1 MDGPRYRGGTNL
13 QRTEDV
19 MATTKNTHGGRREGA
34 GRPPVNPEG
43 AAVLVSVSIPPQL
56 VEKLDKLAERW
67 DVSRSSAAAR
77 VIREFKGKRY
87 CLLYTSDAADE

>member
-1 MDGPRYRGGTNL
+1 MNSGPLSTRIVDGPRYRGGTNL

-19 MATTKNTHGGRREGA
+19 MATTKKAQHGGRREGA

-77 VIREFKGKRY
+77 VIREFKGKR
-87 CLLYTSDAADE
+87 